1 MSGHGLDRHSGTLE
15 FIRVIDAQ
23 VLEMELMKNRIG
35 ELEGM
40 VKKDGGGKINH
51 FTK

>member
-1 MSGHGLDRHSGTLE
+1 MSGHGLDRHSGTLD

-23 VLEMELMKNRIG
+23 VLEMEAMKNRIV

-40 VKKDGGGKINH
+40 VKKDG
-51 FTK
+51 